1 MGWSLDLLGPNLI
14 RGKKSRYYE
23 IHRRMIMRK
32 SIRTKLV
39 SVVLLLSVFSIVVSI
54 TNLSSIKKIYNAA
67 YTVDSSN
74 QEAMEAARLELKGIH
89 ESSLQA
95 NYIGIGFM
103 ILLTIVV
110 IVITRKTIITP
121 TKRSTKQLEEILND
135 FNSGQGDLTKR
146 VTVYT
151 KDEIGELVSGINTFL
166 ETLQGI
172 MGHMVSDSKRLNLS
186 SSLVANS
193 ISEVNDNSCDISST
207 MQQLAASMEE
217 VTATITSMLDSIG
230 TLNTD
235 VITMIDNSVVT
246 MEYIDEMKIRANTM
260 KVEANGKKAA
270 TSEMLNNIGDTLRE
284 AIENS
289 KRVERIDELT
299 NDILVISNQTNL
311 LALNASIEAAR
322 AGEAGKGFAV
332 VADEIRQLAD
342 NSRNTATNI
351 QEISGLVRDAVLNL
365 SASSKLVL
373 DYIQTTVLSDYD
385 KNVDSGIQYDNDAS
399 YLYNNITQFMEYIKS
414 LGHMIK
420 NMSESFHGIA
430 SAVDE
435 STIGV
440 SNVANNASNLVEEIT
455 KIRKEVKSNEMIS
468 VSLNEEANRFVE
480 V

>member
-1 MGWSLDLLGPNLI
+1 
-14 RGKKSRYYE
+14 
-23 IHRRMIMRK
+23 MRK

-39 SVVLLLSVFSIVVSI
+39 SVVLLLSLFSIVANI
-54 TNLSSIKKIYNAA
+54 TNLSSIKKIHDAA

-74 QEAMEAARLELKGIH
+74 PEAMEIAKLELRGIYD
-89 ESSLQA
+89 SSLKA

-103 ILLTIVV
+103 VFLTIVV
-110 IVITRKTIITP
+110 IVIARKTIITP
-121 TKRSTKQLEEILND
+121 TKRSTKQLEEILSD

-151 KDEIGELVSGINTFL
+151 KDEIGHLVLGINTFL
-166 ETLQGI
+166 ETLQRI
-172 MGHMVSDSKRLNLS
+172 MGHMVSDSKQLNLS
-186 SSLVANS
+186 ISSVSSS
-193 ISEVNDNSCDISST
+193 ISQVNDNSCDISST

-217 VTATITSMLDSIG
+217 VTATISSMLDSINI
-230 TLNTD
+230 LNTD
-235 VITMIDNSVVT
+235 ATTMIERSVGT
-246 MEYIDEMKIRANTM
+246 MEYISEMKIRANAM
-260 KVEANGKKAA
+260 KEEATDKKGT

-289 KRVERIDELT
+289 KKVERIDELT

-365 SASSKLVL
+365 SESSKLVL

-385 KNVDSGIQYDNDAS
+385 RNVDSGIQYDLDAS
-399 YLYNNITQFMEYIKS
+399 FLLSSISQFGEHIK
-414 LGHMIK
+414 GMNQMIVS
-420 NMSESFHGIA
+420 MSENFHGIA

-435 STIGV
+435 SAIGV
-440 SNVANNASNLVEEIT
+440 SNAANNASILVEEMV
-455 KIRKEVKSNEMIS
+455 KISKEVKNNEMIS

>member
-1 MGWSLDLLGPNLI
+1 
-14 RGKKSRYYE
+14 
-23 IHRRMIMRK
+23 MRK

-39 SVVLLLSVFSIVVSI
+39 TVVLVLSLFSILANI
-54 TNLSSIKKIYNAA
+54 TNLNSLKQIYEAA
-67 YTVDSSN
+67 DTVDSSDP
-74 QEAMEAARLELKGIH
+74 EVIETARLELTGIY
-89 ESSLQA
+89 ESSIQS
-95 NYIGIGFM
+95 NYIGIGVM

-110 IVITRKTIITP
+110 IAITRKSIIGP
-121 TKRSTKQLEEILND
+121 TKRSTKQLDDILND

-151 KDEIGELVSGINTFL
+151 KDEIGQLVSGINTFL
-166 ETLQGI
+166 ETLQRI
-172 MGHMVSDSKRLNLS
+172 MGHMISDSKQLNLS
-186 SSLVANS
+186 ISLVSNS
-193 ISEVNDNSCDISST
+193 ISQVNDNSCDISST

-217 VTATITSMLDSIG
+217 VTATISSMLDSIG
-230 TLNTD
+230 ILNTNAT
-235 VITMIDNSVVT
+235 TMIDKSVGT
-246 MEYIDEMKIRANTM
+246 MEYINEMKIRANAM
-260 KVEANGKKAA
+260 KEEATDKKGT

-289 KRVERIDELT
+289 KKVERIDELT

-365 SASSKLVL
+365 SESSKQVL
-373 DYIQTTVLSDYD
+373 DYIQTTVLSDYE
-385 KNVDSGIQYDNDAS
+385 KNVGSGIQYDLDAS
-399 YLYNNITQFMEYIKS
+399 FLHSNISQFMEHIKEMN
-414 LGHMIK
+414 HMIVS
-420 NMSESFHGIA
+420 MSENFHGIA

-435 STIGV
+435 SAIGV
-440 SNVANNASNLVEEIT
+440 SNAANNASSLVEEMA
-455 KIRKEVKSNEMIS
+455 KISKEVKNNEMIS